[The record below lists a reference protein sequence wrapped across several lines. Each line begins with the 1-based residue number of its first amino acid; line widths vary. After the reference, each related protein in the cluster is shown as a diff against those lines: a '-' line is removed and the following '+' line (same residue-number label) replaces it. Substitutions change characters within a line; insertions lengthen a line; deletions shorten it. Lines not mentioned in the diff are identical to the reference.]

1 MKTWAILRLACPC
14 AEKNQQQI
22 RTHKRALTD
31 SARWE
36 HHGLLSQNSEV
47 HPEAKDT
54 HIARRGRGMG
64 DTLRECRPKPQRRR
78 SIHQARSSTLEVRGT
93 GRAQRRQTPQRSPY
107 RRGSA
112 ATSALP
118 SANYS
123 LLYLSGNPLSEKR
136 AIIGGRHGRSHLR
149 RANHSLGRRNRTH
162 PWHRAGGV
170 RKIYG

>member
-1 MKTWAILRLACPC
+1 LRLAWPC

-78 SIHQARSSTLEVRGT
+78 SIHQARSLTLEVRGT

-123 LLYLSGNPLSEKR
+123 LLRTCPVTRLSRNLESLT
-136 AIIGGRHGRSHLR
+136 ALDTIGG
-149 RANHSLGRRNRTH
+149 
-162 PWHRAGGV
+162 
-170 RKIYG
+170 IYGARLH

>member
-1 MKTWAILRLACPC
+1 MGSSRRILRFIL
-14 AEKNQQQI
+14 KL
-22 RTHKRALTD
+22 RTHTSRA
-31 SARWE
+31 
-36 HHGLLSQNSEV
+36 G
-47 HPEAKDT
+47 
-54 HIARRGRGMG
+54 GRSMG

-123 LLYLSGNPLSEKR
+123 LLRPVIRDLTGFVDRNKALVSETTRLLSVFL
-136 AIIGGRHGRSHLR
+136 
-149 RANHSLGRRNRTH
+149 
-162 PWHRAGGV
+162 
-170 RKIYG
+170 